1 MIINSFM
8 PYVGLITA
16 FGIPALLRW
25 LDRGRTN
32 DLYSTKKTS
41 MAVYRAL
48 YSGKEYV
55 IHFKQSGL
63 INIVF
68 VSLMYGIG
76 MPGLFPIAAF
86 NFLNQYIAERIIVSY
101 NVPLPPSLDDR
112 LTKSVISIL
121 QYAPLLLLANGYWM
135 ISNPEIFDNKWTAI
149 DNST

>member
-1 MIINSFM
+1 M
-8 PYVGLITA
+8 PFVGLITS
-16 FGIPALLRW
+16 FGIPELKRW
-25 LDRGRTN
+25 LDRNRTK
-32 DLYSTKKTS
+32 DIYSTKKTS
-41 MAVYRAL
+41 MAVYRTL
-48 YSGKEYV
+48 YSGSEYV

-76 MPGLFPIAAF
+76 MPALFPIAAF

-121 QYAPLLLLANGYWM
+121 QYAPLLLLTNGYWM
-135 ISNPEIFDNKWTAI
+135 ISNPEIFGNKWLSI
-149 DNST
+149 PN